1 MPEKNTRLALGSI
14 LETIEPHCYFQ
25 PTTNTKMV
33 YPCIAYKIKKIDIDK
48 ADNKI
53 YKNYNV
59 YEITHIYKSP
69 SSEKRMKFLGAFDFI
84 SFDRP
89 FISDGLYHDVFTLY
103 F

>member
-1 MPEKNTRLALGSI
+1 MARPRAELSAILNSI
-14 LETIEPHCYFQ
+14 ESHCYFQ
-25 PTTNTKMV
+25 PNSNTKLV
-33 YPCIAYKIKKIDIDK
+33 FPCIVYRIKNIDIDR

-53 YKNYNV
+53 YKNHNV

-69 SSEKRMKFLGAFDFI
+69 SSEKRMTFLEGFDFI

-89 FISDGLYHDVFTLY
+89 FINDGLYHDVFTLY